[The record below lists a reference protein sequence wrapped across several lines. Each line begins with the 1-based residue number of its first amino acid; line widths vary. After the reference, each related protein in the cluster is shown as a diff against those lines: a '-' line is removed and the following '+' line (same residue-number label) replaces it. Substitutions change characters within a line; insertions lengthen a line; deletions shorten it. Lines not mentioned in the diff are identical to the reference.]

1 MLSWSREIYEN
12 VFEGDVFPSLN
23 GLPGHVLLALW
34 PQLLVASSNQESTTI
49 LLHSSRMFGFYNTA
63 GDHHDGFLTSTVWL

>member
-23 GLPGHVLLALW
+23 GLPGQVLLALW